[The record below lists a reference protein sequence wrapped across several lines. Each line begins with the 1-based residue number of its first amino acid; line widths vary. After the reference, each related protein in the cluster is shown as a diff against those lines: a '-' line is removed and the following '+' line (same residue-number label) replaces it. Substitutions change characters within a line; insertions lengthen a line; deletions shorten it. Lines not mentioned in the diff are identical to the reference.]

1 MAFPFS
7 PCWGILNALLRA
19 WGGGVDYWRWSLLVE
34 GGRVSKSFDNVTLS
48 FSMKTVVF
56 LLIPEAYISFV
67 TSL

>member
-1 MAFPFS
+1 MA
-7 PCWGILNALLRA
+7 
-19 WGGGVDYWRWSLLVE
+19 DYWRRSLRVE

>member
-1 MAFPFS
+1 MLGYSKCIAE
-7 PCWGILNALLRA
+7 GL
-19 WGGGVDYWRWSLLVE
+19 GGGVVDYWRWSLLVE
-34 GGRVSKSFDNVTLS
+34 GGKVSKSFDNVTLS